1 MVVANSTTPVAV
13 AVAACFKLSKA
24 AEAVEAPVPPC
35 AIAISVAAQVPVAI
49 VPIAVILVCEAVNI
63 VPVIPPVTLILCEK
77 SNSSLLASHNI
88 EASVEAVSY
97 THLTLPTTPYV

>member
-35 AIAISVAAQVPVAI
+35 AIAMSVASQTPVAI
-49 VPIAVILVCEAVNI
+49 VPIAVILVCYAVDI
-63 VPVIPPVTLILCEK
+63 VPV
-77 SNSSLLASHNI
+77 
-88 EASVEAVSY
+88 
-97 THLTLPTTPYV
+97 TLPYKFAFSVATA